1 MAKIGVFI
9 PKYCR
14 VGDTDVLKKLKESDI
29 RKESLAIAKCMT
41 DVCGGAI
48 SIEVT
53 GYYEF
58 CDGFL
63 SECPTLEIYC
73 FCKKSQINDV
83 AAELKPLVSEIRLR
97 LAQNSIG
104 MYINDEFIE
113 L

>member
-29 RKESLAIAKCMT
+29 RKESLEIAKCMT
-41 DVCGGAI
+41 NVCGGAI

-73 FCKKSQINDV
+73 FCKKSQINEV

-104 MYINDEFIE
+104 MYINDKFIE

>member
-1 MAKIGVFI
+1 
-9 PKYCR
+9 
-14 VGDTDVLKKLKESDI
+14 
-29 RKESLAIAKCMT
+29 MT
-41 DVCGGAI
+41 NVCGGAI

-73 FCKKSQINDV
+73 FCKKSQINEV